1 MYAFLYWIY
10 SLCCCHKQKW
20 FPDFHVKW
28 LTAPVNECSHCMY
41 RQLIVVMFLWE
52 ENSLLY
58 SLDSVSCQSYSVY
71 CSSDLWVKTCLF
83 PSNLGN
89 FDFFLTSLLWV
100 LLCSVG
106 YNWQKCVSISC
117 SWTQGKLKDVNCRV
131 LHKGI
136 FLVWNS
142 FFSI

>member
-41 RQLIVVMFLWE
+41 RQLIAVMFLWE

-89 FDFFLTSLLWV
+89 FDLLSYLIVMSTSVLCWIQLTKVCIHFLFLNSGEIERCEL
-100 LLCSVG
+100 
-106 YNWQKCVSISC
+106 
-117 SWTQGKLKDVNCRV
+117 QG
-131 LHKGI
+131 
-136 FLVWNS
+136 S
-142 FFSI
+142 P